1 MTPHIE
7 GFYIKKAGV
16 ERGHSRHLFDPFFL
30 YPKTRHSERVCFE
43 LDCNDSNV
51 VIVVVI
57 VAFVII
63 VVVTVIVIAI
73 VVVLLFRLR

>member
-16 ERGHSRHLFDPFFL
+16 ERGTQGTFLTLFFL

-43 LDCNDSNV
+43 LDCNDSDV

-63 VVVTVIVIAI
+63 VIVIVIVIAI

>member
-16 ERGHSRHLFDPFFL
+16 ERGHSRHLFDPFSH
-30 YPKTRHSERVCFE
+30 PKTRHSERVCFE
-43 LDCNDSNV
+43 LDCNDSDV

-63 VVVTVIVIAI
+63 VIVIVIVIAI